1 MVQGCRRAARA
12 HEGRV
17 RVSHAERGRSSSS
30 SARRPRRR
38 REAHATEKDAP
49 EEQQVPR
56 GDTLPPDEKMARA
69 NLRRGQDHELRVRR
83 ARHVARAVSSTRAS
97 LRTERRTSK
106 FVPVSA
112 MKNRPRRANERAGN
126 LDAAAT
132 RPLAPRSFLR
142 ARRAFLLIAD
152 GAFTFERDPI
162 PSALHLSD
170 HDTEEEAARAFDRAA
185 INKAGASAQ
194 TNYPVADYASEME
207 SLQRVSVVEL
217 VATLRAK
224 ARRHGTQTS
233 RYRGVSLLKQTG
245 KWHGQINVGGKQ
257 LHLGFFDTEELAAR
271 AYDRAAI
278 HKAFAEGGV
287 VVTNL
292 DVDQYAHEMDKLRAM
307 TRAELLAMIADEKRG
322 HGGVEKSGDGE
333 KMRAAPGERRDRSA
347 RAAASAKSRR
357 GSAATRE
364 KETGNAGSGGTSAN
378 SRGSSEARPGSGRR
392 PRGVRR
398 RGRIRRVRRDVALG
412 PHPRRRTPR
421 GRGVRRGAPRQRRR
435 RRARERGR
443 IDAHEWKRRRLGG
456 VIADAHVRRRAAFRV
471 AVGRRT
477 RGRRRR
483 SRGAVRREEGNH
495 PGGLIG
501 RRARDEREG
510 DEREEGHETVGG
522 SADAPA
528 VAASAREPEADE
540 TGPAP
545 IPVCG
550 VSLSSSARGI
560 YHIIRRYDAV
570 VERRVETCM

>member
-1 MVQGCRRAARA
+1 
-12 HEGRV
+12 
-17 RVSHAERGRSSSS
+17 
-30 SARRPRRR
+30 
-38 REAHATEKDAP
+38 
-49 EEQQVPR
+49 
-56 GDTLPPDEKMARA
+56 
-69 NLRRGQDHELRVRR
+69 
-83 ARHVARAVSSTRAS
+83 
-97 LRTERRTSK
+97 
-106 FVPVSA
+106 
-112 MKNRPRRANERAGN
+112 
-126 LDAAAT
+126 
-132 RPLAPRSFLR
+132 
-142 ARRAFLLIAD
+142 
-152 GAFTFERDPI
+152 
-162 PSALHLSD
+162 
-170 HDTEEEAARAFDRAA
+170 
-185 INKAGASAQ
+185 
-194 TNYPVADYASEME
+194 ME

-378 SRGSSEARPGSGRR
+378 SRGSSEARPGSEA
-392 PRGVRR
+392 GV
-398 RGRIRRVRRDVALG
+398 
-412 PHPRRRTPR
+412 
-421 GRGVRRGAPRQRRR
+421 
-435 RRARERGR
+435 RERGR
-443 IDAHEWKRRRLGG
+443 IDAHKWKRRRLGR

-528 VAASAREPEADE
+528 VAASAGEAEADE

-545 IPVCG
+545 SPVCG

-560 YHIIRRYDAV
+560 HHIIRRYDAV

>member
-1 MVQGCRRAARA
+1 M
-12 HEGRV
+12 
-17 RVSHAERGRSSSS
+17 
-30 SARRPRRR
+30 
-38 REAHATEKDAP
+38 
-49 EEQQVPR
+49 
-56 GDTLPPDEKMARA
+56 
-69 NLRRGQDHELRVRR
+69 
-83 ARHVARAVSSTRAS
+83 
-97 LRTERRTSK
+97 
-106 FVPVSA
+106 
-112 MKNRPRRANERAGN
+112 
-126 LDAAAT
+126 
-132 RPLAPRSFLR
+132 
-142 ARRAFLLIAD
+142 
-152 GAFTFERDPI
+152 
-162 PSALHLSD
+162 
-170 HDTEEEAARAFDRAA
+170 
-185 INKAGASAQ
+185 
-194 TNYPVADYASEME
+194 ADYASEME

-333 KMRAAPGERRDRSA
+333 KTRAAPGERRDRSA

-378 SRGSSEARPGSGRR
+378 SRGSSEARPGSEA
-392 PRGVRR
+392 GVREGSADEAGSGGSGGTSR
-398 RGRIRRVRRDVALG
+398 SDLTRVGGPLADGESDVAL
-412 PHPRRRTPR
+412 R
-421 GRGVRRGAPRQRRR
+421 GKGGGAAP
-435 RRARERGR
+435 ASG
-443 IDAHEWKRRRLGG
+443 DGSMPTSGSGDGSG

-528 VAASAREPEADE
+528 VAASAGEAEADE

-545 IPVCG
+545 SPVCG